1 MNGLTK
7 DQINWRKHGRSEC
20 PDCGIKINPDYNE
33 GTSGCILCFD
43 EGRYARSIHD
53 DGQPHQLNAMSKC
66 HHCNCPIDPDD
77 PDDGLVVD
85 EVFFCE
91 NCASKLDDV
100 VAILPQ
106 DEVYL
111 DLDDIIAIAPEDD
124 PFYRR

>member
-7 DQINWRKHGRSEC
+7 DQINWRKHGRIEC

-53 DGQPHQLNAMSKC
+53 DGQPH
-66 HHCNCPIDPDD
+66 H
-77 PDDGLVVD
+77 
-85 EVFFCE
+85 
-91 NCASKLDDV
+91 LDDV

-106 DEVYL
+106 D
-111 DLDDIIAIAPEDD
+111 D
-124 PFYRR
+124 PFYHR

>member
-53 DGQPHQLNAMSKC
+53 SGRPR
-66 HHCNCPIDPDD
+66 DPKRDFDD
-77 PDDGLVVD
+77 WEDAQWGLD
-85 EVFFCE
+85 
-91 NCASKLDDV
+91 LDDV
-100 VAILPQ
+100 VTILPQ
-106 DEVYL
+106 D
-111 DLDDIIAIAPEDD
+111 D
-124 PFYRR
+124 PFYHR